1 MALRRRHG
9 PNNALLFL
17 TVLPITPLVDIALL
31 LLGFFLLAGQVAAHR
46 ELAVTLPKAGT
57 AEAPAAA
64 LSVAISRDG
73 AVSVGGEPVDLA
85 QLKLIA
91 ADAPRVA
98 LHADAAVAH
107 GRVVAVVD
115 VLRAAGAGKVFY
127 ATTEGVSDW

>member
-31 LLGFFLLAGQVAAHR
+31 LLGFFLLAGQAITR
-46 ELAVTLPKAGT
+46 LPVTLPKAGT
-57 AEAPAAA
+57 AEAATEA
-64 LSVAISRDG
+64 LRVAIERDG
-73 AVSVGGEPVDLA
+73 ALTLDGRAIELADLQRLAGGAE
-85 QLKLIA
+85 
-91 ADAPRVA
+91 RVE

-115 VLRAAGAGKVFY
+115 ALRAAGAQKVYY
-127 ATTEGVSDW
+127 ATTPGVLDW